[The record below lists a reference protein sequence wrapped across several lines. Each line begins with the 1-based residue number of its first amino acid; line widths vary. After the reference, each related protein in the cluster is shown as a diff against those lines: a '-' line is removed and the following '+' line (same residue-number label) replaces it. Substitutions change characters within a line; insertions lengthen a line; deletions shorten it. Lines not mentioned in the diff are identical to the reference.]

1 MRIKKP
7 YKYRYFRIENHNKY
21 GYFKIEKPY
30 IYGYSIK
37 LAVNKVHN
45 PNKVWNIICNNEN

>member
-7 YKYRYFRIENHNKY
+7 YEYRYFRIEKHNKY

-30 IYGYSIK
+30 IYGYSIN

-45 PNKVWNIICNNEN
+45 PNKV